1 MSQEMLA
8 YLQRRMT
15 LTFTPSSGGLA
26 LRSAMLSRKTGLLQ
40 FGLFLVGDLLLEL
53 IRGPLAA
60 RTGRRVAGSTLQAA

>member
-26 LRSAMLSRKTGLLQ
+26 LRSAMLSRNTGLLQ

-53 IRGPLAA
+53 I
-60 RTGRRVAGSTLQAA
+60 